1 MRIAIDIT
9 YPNKIKTGT
18 RIYTY
23 NLLEAIKRLNP
34 RNEYILLTA
43 PFFKSKG
50 LLIKIINIIVD
61 FGWRQ
66 FVLPYKLK
74 NRKADILH
82 SPSFFAPWILPCSS
96 VTTIYDTSYLY
107 YPQGYNPLWL
117 FYFKHSVTLGM
128 KRAKKIIAI
137 SKHTKKDI
145 LRNFTISPEKIEVIY
160 GGVADRFAPIRN
172 NVVKGAFRGKY
183 KLDGEIILSVSEL
196 NFRKNIPTLL
206 KAYYLFKTKY
216 SEFKTTKY
224 KLVLCGQKGKA
235 FDANILSQIEELN
248 LKNDVIFLG
257 HIPDDDLP
265 LLYNVATLFV
275 FPSLYEGFGLPPLEA
290 MACGCP
296 VIASNTSSLPEV
308 IGEAGILV
316 DPLDADGFANAMKR
330 IISDDS
336 LREELIKKGIERA
349 RLFSWEKAA
358 KETLAVYSQVYVKKA
373 T

>member
-1 MRIAIDIT
+1 MRIAIDMT
-9 YPNKIKTGT
+9 YPYKIKTGT
-18 RIYTY
+18 RVYAC
-23 NLLEAIKRLNP
+23 NLLETMKKLNP

-43 PFFKSKG
+43 PSFKRKDLLSK
-50 LLIKIINIIVD
+50 ISNIIID

-66 FVLPYKLK
+66 IILPYKLK
-74 NRKADILH
+74 RQKVNVLH
-82 SPSFFAPWILPCSS
+82 SPSFFAPWILSCSS
-96 VTTIYDTSYLY
+96 VITIHDASYLY

-128 KRAKKIIAI
+128 KRANKIIAV

-145 LRNFTISPEKIEVIY
+145 LRNFTISAEKIEVIY
-160 GGVADRFAPIRN
+160 EGVTQKFASIRN
-172 NVVKGAFRGKY
+172 NAVKCRFRKKY
-183 KLDGEIILSVSEL
+183 KLDDEIILFVSEL

-206 KAYYLFKTKY
+206 NAYYLFKNKH

-224 KLVLCGQKGKA
+224 KLVLCGQKGKVFNA
-235 FDANILSQIEELN
+235 KILSQTEELN
-248 LKNDVIFLG
+248 LKNDVIFLD

-265 LLYNVATLFV
+265 LLYNVATLFI

-316 DPLDADGFANAMKR
+316 DPLDAQGFANAMNR
-330 IISDDS
+330 ITTDDS
-336 LREELIKKGIERA
+336 LRKELIKKGIERA

-358 KETLAVYSQVYVKKA
+358 KETLAVYRQVC